1 MIDSIKKDVCT
12 GCKMCGDICPTVAIK
27 FKEDYDGCWFPSV
40 DDQKCIKCGLCVSV
54 VLLFIRFSHIILKIL
69 AFMQRGQKMIKFGS
83 TALLEE
89 FTMN

>member
-40 DDQKCIKCGLCVSV
+40 DDQKCY
-54 VLLFIRFSHIILKIL
+54 
-69 AFMQRGQKMIKFGS
+69 
-83 TALLEE
+83 
-89 FTMN
+89 

>member
-40 DDQKCIKCGLCVSV
+40 DDQKCIK
-54 VLLFIRFSHIILKIL
+54 
-69 AFMQRGQKMIKFGS
+69 RGQKMIKFGS